1 MRELLRAGAD
11 LTSRNAGGETPLMK
25 FARNITGQTIQTSG
39 SKRVL
44 YAFRLLLEAGSDVNA
59 RDSQGRTAL
68 HIIAAN
74 HFLDTEGNRLKASA
88 LLLAEGA
95 DRSVRDSEGKVAAD
109 LLKPKDAQLRQLMDE
124 NVQVSG
130 T

>member
-11 LTSRNAGGETPLMK
+11 LMSRNAGGAPPLMK
-25 FARNITGQTIQTSG
+25 FARTITGHTIQLSN
-39 SKRVL
+39 SNPRL
-44 YAFRLLLEAGSDVNA
+44 DAFRLLLEAGSDVNA

-74 HFLDTEGNRLKASA
+74 HFLDTEGNRLKASE
-88 LLLAEGA
+88 LLLAKGV
-95 DRSVRDSEGKVAAD
+95 DRSVRDSEGKAAAD
-109 LLKPKDAQLRQLMDE
+109 LLQPRDTQLRQLMDE
-124 NVQVSG
+124 NVQISA